1 MRNKRNKS
9 HCSVFSCVS
18 EYRHIQGWIPILM
31 PSGKASCGNSSD
43 EAVETQSFNLWF
55 IASEYTHER
64 MTLAMAVKQQHK
76 TRLHSANLSRQD
88 YIFFIYVQSIDTAPC
103 DFLSSDSSEVS
114 HTLVRCVT
122 FHQLWRG
129 RRVSCEHWFICFS
142 NLMIS
147 VSRVTYRRK
156 AMGEKTTQPYI
167 SYLDPQNPGYLT
179 NK

>member
-9 HCSVFSCVS
+9 HCSVFSCVP

-55 IASEYTHER
+55 LASEYTHEK

-103 DFLSSDSSEVS
+103 DFLSSDWLIRSES
-114 HTLVRCVT
+114 HACQVCDFSPALKRQASLLWALVYLLLQFNDQCV
-122 FHQLWRG
+122 
-129 RRVSCEHWFICFS
+129 
-142 NLMIS
+142 
-147 VSRVTYRRK
+147 
-156 AMGEKTTQPYI
+156 
-167 SYLDPQNPGYLT
+167 
-179 NK
+179 

>member
-9 HCSVFSCVS
+9 HCSVFSCVP

-55 IASEYTHER
+55 LASEYTHER
-64 MTLAMAVKQQHK
+64 MTFAMAVKQQHK

-88 YIFFIYVQSIDTAPC
+88 YIFFIYVQSIDTG
-103 DFLSSDSSEVS
+103 
-114 HTLVRCVT
+114 VT
-122 FHQLWRG
+122 FHQLWKG
-129 RRVSCEHWFICFS
+129 RRVSCEHWYICFS

-167 SYLDPQNPGYLT
+167 PLPGPAKSRVF